1 MIAVTVQAG
10 DTLSGIAAA
19 HGESLAQV
27 EADNPQFSS
36 DFNLIM
42 VGQQVNLSGGGTGT
56 ITSAGPSF
64 TPSHTDGDGDHDG
77 DTSDAPAQSAPVQHT
92 SPSSTTFTPTSG
104 GGVGSTPASG
114 ISIPGMPQSL
124 ANCIWFRESTNGT
137 NPAAGG
143 NQFGIIPASGFNVAG
158 DSVAQ
163 QEQVAG
169 QIFAQSGGAAWA
181 ADGCPGT

>member
-1 MIAVTVQAG
+1 MIAVTVQPG

-19 HGESLAQV
+19 HGESLGQV

-42 VGQQVNLSGGGTGT
+42 VGQTVNLGGGHTGT
-56 ITSAGPSF
+56 ITSTSSPSA
-64 TPSHTDGDGDHDG
+64 SSTDGDGDHDG
-77 DTSDAPAQSAPVQHT
+77 DTSDAPSQSAPVHT
-92 SPSSTTFTPTSG
+92 ASPSSTTFTPSTGTTGSG
-104 GGVGSTPASG
+104 APSG
-114 ISIPGMPQSL
+114 ISIPGMPQGL